1 MAPNCI
7 LLIFLAI
14 FIIPLTAFGFE
25 PQANSN
31 YVDNLVSRVTKGQGA
46 PQVSPTVV
54 HANAPN
60 PNRAAPRH
68 RPLLIKN
75 APAFT
80 PLTPTPVVGNTQAQ
94 PRVKAKAMFCVDKS
108 SNKVMLAENE
118 SAPLPIASITKL
130 LTAMIVIDHMDLNA
144 VVETPSNIR
153 EVEKHT
159 VGIRPGD
166 LFTVKDLLHGML
178 IESGNDCAEA
188 LARAY
193 PKGGRTAFIEAMNS
207 KAQQLG
213 LSHVKIYTPSGLDYK
228 FILGKKDGRE
238 LQGKKPNIA
247 TAEDVAALAGHAFK
261 YPLIAQISSTK
272 TYMMK
277 SLNPKPRE
285 YSLVSND
292 KLLRT
297 DLPVAGAKT
306 GFTNMAGKC
315 IVALFK
321 DNNKEHLVVVL
332 NTPHH
337 FKAAEKIYR
346 WATKT
351 F

>member
-1 MAPNCI
+1 LGFKIIILILVNICVTTYNANAFQPQTGPNYIESMVSNIRDGHGAPRVSSGI
-7 LLIFLAI
+7 
-14 FIIPLTAFGFE
+14 TR
-25 PQANSN
+25 PQASGPSK
-31 YVDNLVSRVTKGQGA
+31 VIVTRKPSLVRK
-46 PQVSPTVV
+46 
-54 HANAPN
+54 
-60 PNRAAPRH
+60 
-68 RPLLIKN
+68 
-75 APAFT
+75 APALGAAV
-80 PLTPTPVVGNTQAQ
+80 PSLNGHKPVAQ
-94 PRVKAKAMFCVDKS
+94 PRVKAKAMFCVDRS
-108 SNKVMLAENE
+108 SNRVVLAENE

-130 LTAMIVIDHMDLNA
+130 LTAMVVIDQMDLNEII
-144 VVETPSNIR
+144 ETPADIN

-193 PKGGRTAFIEAMNS
+193 PKGGRSAFLESMNR
-207 KAQQLG
+207 KAQELG
-213 LSHVKIYTPSGLDYK
+213 LNQVKIYTPSGLDYK
-228 FILGKKDGRE
+228 FTLGRKDGRE
-238 LQGKKPNIA
+238 ILTKKPNIA
-247 TAEDVAALAGHAFK
+247 TAEDVAMLAIHAFK
-261 YPLIAQISSTK
+261 YPLIARISSSK
-272 TYMMK
+272 TYVMK
-277 SLNPKPRE
+277 SLNPKPRD
-285 YSLVSND
+285 YNLVSNV

-297 DLPVAGAKT
+297 NLPVTGAKT

-321 DNNKEHLVVVL
+321 NNNKEHLVVVL

-346 WATKT
+346 WATQT